1 MVRTMQGRGQAVA
14 VDDRLPALALGGR
27 DDARDHERIGREIE
41 VILPFTGRR
50 RPKVTRTCACG
61 CGRQFSTTFPN
72 QQYYN
77 EAHKKRAYRA
87 ASRNVQG

>member
-1 MVRTMQGRGQAVA
+1 MQDGGQAV
-14 VDDRLPALALGGR
+14 VFDDQMPSLALGSWLDPLHG
-27 DDARDHERIGREIE
+27 ERVERE
-41 VILPFTGRR
+41 VVQVLPFTGQR
-50 RPKVTRTCACG
+50 RPKITKTCACG

-87 ASRNVQG
+87 ASRYVQG